1 MKQEGPSPG
10 TASAV
15 STLSPEGEGKLSHSP
30 SPSGERVD
38 TREARRGEGPFRRR
52 TPPKDLARARAAR
65 AAMTEAETRLWNRL
79 RDHRLNGWK
88 FKRQTP
94 LGGVRPDFSCAKA
107 GLIVEVDGS
116 QHVDDAPQDA
126 RRTAFLG
133 RQGYRVL
140 RVWNNDVLVRMGSV
154 PEAILAELKGPH
166 PAQAS
171 PESTLSPEGEGKLA
185 SPSPS
190 GERVDTR
197 EARRGEGA

>member
-15 STLSPEGEGKLSHSP
+15 STLSPEGEGKKDSP
-30 SPSGERVD
+30 SPFGERVD
-38 TREARRGEGPFRRR
+38 TREARRGEGPFRRL
-52 TPPKDLARARAAR
+52 TPARDLARARAAR

-94 LGGVRPDFSCAKA
+94 LGGVRPDFTCAKA

-116 QHVDDAPQDA
+116 QHADDAPQDA

-140 RVWNNDVLVRMGSV
+140 RVWNNDVLARMDAV
-154 PEAILAELKGPH
+154 LEAILAELTDPH

-171 PESTLSPEGEGKLA
+171 PESTLSPEGEGKA
-185 SPSPS
+185 DSPSPS